1 MIDSS
6 NKISG
11 SGAPQQPDPAGF
23 RAFTDRIKQLMTGL
37 ISQTLFP
44 SGDATLTR
52 PEELLRGNPQE
63 SDSKKPPA
71 AGAGGSTSVR
81 TESSIDDKLELLK
94 NLMENADSDDVESID
109 PRLSD
114 LNDDAVVRLIEEAK
128 YDEALGLIEDN
139 RAAEAEEAKDDGK
152 EAGDKANV
160 SKANAAGD
168 ADAEDKAPGISDDKA
183 DDAAEEPSDEG

>member
-23 RAFTDRIKQLMTGL
+23 RAFTDRIMQLMTGL
-37 ISQTLFP
+37 KGTLFP
-44 SGDATLTR
+44 EGDKTLAT
-52 PEELLRGNPQE
+52 PDQLLLGNPA
-63 SDSKKPPA
+63 KPDKEK
-71 AGAGGSTSVR
+71 AGEAISGGSMSVR